1 MKIYSHANHK
11 DLQLPH
17 CQCGCLEEGVVV
29 ITLD

>member
-1 MKIYSHANHK
+1 MKIYSRANHK

-17 CQCGCLEEGVVV
+17 CQCGCLEGVVV